1 MKLFLEALV
10 ALSAGIMV
18 MLLAATL
25 VTVLG
30 ER

>member
-1 MKLFLEALV
+1 MKLFLEALG

>member
-1 MKLFLEALV
+1 MTVFLEALG
-10 ALSAGIMV
+10 ALSAAMMV
-18 MLLAATL
+18 VLLAATI